1 MHICKQGEHMK
12 KFIILMMLTCLTL
25 TTAFA
30 GPYRAEDIEEIKQVY
45 ADTPLAL
52 TRLMLDLHLS
62 YFERNA
68 VKLMDLRVSPMIVSE
83 THFEVPVEMGFM
95 LTEKQIP
102 LAFAAFEESSGGKMI
117 ASPRAVTVS
126 VSAES
131 MSDGTPLLSMTV
143 LVTLHNDVKA
153 GYDSSLKKSFEAFSK
168 TTTFTPQIG
177 KKAEATVKETE
188 TASSGNGTWVT
199 NLRIDSDRRMQ
210 ITGYALE
217 TRMVNQ
223 LCREFEKTGVYAEM
237 WLNSMSRNIYQKQP
251 VMRFDLTGRVVA
263 GR

>member
-1 MHICKQGEHMK
+1 MKQ
-12 KFIILMMLTCLTL
+12 FLILVTLMSLTL
-25 TTAFA
+25 TTTFA

-62 YFERNA
+62 YFERNS
-68 VKLMDLRVSPMIVSE
+68 VKLMDMRVSPMIVSE

-126 VSAES
+126 ASAES
-131 MSDGTPLLSMTV
+131 MPDGTPLLSMTI
-143 LVTLHNDVKA
+143 LVTLHNNVKA

-177 KKAEATVKETE
+177 KMAEATVKKTE
-188 TASSGNGTWVT
+188 TTDFGKGSWVT
-199 NLRIDSDRRMQ
+199 NLRIDSDRRVQ
-210 ITGYALE
+210 ITGFALE
-217 TRMVNQ
+217 ARMVNR
-223 LCREFEKTGVYAEM
+223 LCREFEKTSVYNEM
-237 WLNSMSRNIYQKQP
+237 WLNNRKRNIYQKQP
-251 VMRFDLTGRVVA
+251 VMRFDLTGKVA
-263 GR
+263 TGS

>member
-1 MHICKQGEHMK
+1 MK
-12 KFIILMMLTCLTL
+12 KFIILVTLMCLTL

-30 GPYRAEDIEEIKQVY
+30 GPYRAEDIEEIKQIY
-45 ADTPLAL
+45 GDTPLAL

-68 VKLMDLRVSPMIVSE
+68 VRLMDLRVSPMIVNE
-83 THFEVPVEMGFM
+83 THFEVPVEMSFM

-126 VSAES
+126 VSAEN
-131 MSDGTPLLSMTV
+131 MPDGTPLLSMTV
-143 LVTLHNDVKA
+143 LVTLHNNVKA
-153 GYDSSLKKSFEAFSK
+153 SYDSSLKQSFEAFSK
-168 TTTFTPQIG
+168 TTTFTPQTSG
-177 KKAEATVKETE
+177 KTEATAQETD
-188 TASSGNGTWVT
+188 TASVSKGTWVT

-217 TRMVNQ
+217 ARMINQ
-223 LCREFEKTGVYAEM
+223 FCRELEQTDVFGEM
-237 WLNSMSRNIYQKQP
+237 WLSSMTRNIYKKQP
-251 VMRFDLTGRVVA
+251 VMRFDVTGRVA
-263 GR
+263 SAN